1 MNNGATMIPLIIV
14 LVYIGVLMAISVII
28 SKKQKK
34 DGEAFL
40 LYKGKNNAI
49 ITAVTVAGLA
59 IGGASTI
66 GIAENAVSDGMSA
79 GWYNVAWASGALAAA
94 YFVISKFR
102 KSGFNTIAKCL
113 K

>member
-1 MNNGATMIPLIIV
+1 MEGVNMNNSATMIPLIIV

-66 GIAENAVSDGMSA
+66 GIAENAVSDGMCRM
-79 GWYNVAWASGALAAA
+79 V
-94 YFVISKFR
+94 
-102 KSGFNTIAKCL
+102 
-113 K
+113 

>member
-1 MNNGATMIPLIIV
+1 MDNSKALIPLIVV
-14 LVYIGVLMAISVII
+14 LVYIAILMVISIVV
-28 SKKQKK
+28 SRKQKK

-40 LYKGKNNAI
+40 LYKGKNNAF

-79 GWYNVAWASGALAAA
+79 GWYNIAWHLE
-94 YFVISKFR
+94 
-102 KSGFNTIAKCL
+102 L
-113 K
+113 